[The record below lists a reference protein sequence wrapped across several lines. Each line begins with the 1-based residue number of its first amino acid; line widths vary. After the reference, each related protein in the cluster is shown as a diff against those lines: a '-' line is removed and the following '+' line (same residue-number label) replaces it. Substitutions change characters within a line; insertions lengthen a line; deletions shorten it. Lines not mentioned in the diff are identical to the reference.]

1 MSSSTQPSIFAEAKY
16 ITPDPIFEVTKRYLA
31 DENPQKKIVADAGHE
46 YLPIEGLNAF
56 RDEAAK
62 LVFRDT
68 TAWKENRVATC
79 QSISGTGSL
88 LLAGLALK
96 KAETGIEKVFIT
108 DPTWS
113 NHGLLFAS
121 MGYEVKKIPY
131 YRDGHFDFDSFV
143 KVLKTADSRSAVVLH
158 ACAHNP
164 TGCDPT
170 KDQWREIAAIF
181 KDTGAFPIFDAAYL
195 GFNSGSF
202 DDDAWII
209 RYVIE
214 DLGLEAVVCMS
225 FAKSMGLYGERVGLV
240 ACATKTPESS
250 RALFSILQ
258 NAQRATVS
266 NPPVYGARIA
276 ATVLG
281 TPELAKQWSQDLI
294 TMSGRIQSMRKKL
307 YSELLRLETPGE
319 WSHIVSQSG
328 MFGYT
333 GISLAQITRLEE
345 THHVYMANTSR
356 ISLAGLNEG
365 NVEYFA
371 KALDEVV
378 RSIK

>member
-1 MSSSTQPSIFAEAKY
+1 MF
-16 ITPDPIFEVTKRYLA
+16 VTS
-31 DENPQKKIVADAGHE
+31 
-46 YLPIEGLNAF
+46 
-56 RDEAAK
+56 
-62 LVFRDT
+62 
-68 TAWKENRVATC
+68 KEDDLTISKVATC

-96 KAETGIEKVFIT
+96 KAETGIDKVFIT
-108 DPTWS
+108 EPTWS
-113 NHGLLFAS
+113 NHDLLFAS

-143 KVLKTADSRSAVVLH
+143 KVLKTADRGSAVVLH

-164 TGCDPT
+164 TGCDPS
-170 KDQWREIAAIF
+170 KGQWREIAAII
-181 KDTGAFPIFDAAYL
+181 KYTGAFPIFDAAYL

-209 RYVIE
+209 RHVVE
-214 DLGLEAVVCMS
+214 DLDLEAVVCMS

-240 ACATKTPESS
+240 AFATKTPEAS

-258 NAQRATVS
+258 NAQRSTVS

-281 TPELAKQWSQDLI
+281 TPALAKQWSQDLI

-319 WSHIVSQSG
+319 WSQIVAQSG

-333 GISLAQITRLEE
+333 GIGPAQITRLE
-345 THHVYMANTSR
+345 
-356 ISLAGLNEG
+356 GLNPDVWCF
-365 NVEYFA
+365 NMSKKTDTLCR
-371 KALDEVV
+371 KASRLHGKHV
-378 RSIK
+378 